1 MYKYLVFSGLNVLW
15 RYCED
20 TVWMLLRCF
29 LYAYRNPP
37 RSCEFSTLAYERE
50 FVNPPGAIFSHE
62 IRSAYIHYEIT
73 RRDIMYTY

>member
-1 MYKYLVFSGLNVLW
+1 MYKYLAFSGLNTLW

-20 TVWMLLRCF
+20 TVEMLLRYF

-37 RSCEFSTLAYERE
+37 RSCEFSTLSYERE